1 MRIKLI
7 FLNIRELMRHK
18 PFLFLFIIVSQ
29 IICIMAAFT
38 VAGMMDAV
46 TKPPEVKDER
56 SDWDRSFCLDFAVY
70 STMEDKNTQYDNK
83 QVLVVDR
90 MENKIVYYGTNPNPK
105 EIAQYEG
112 DDSPEESRYALELC
126 SLPSNRN
133 TMPRYR
139 DVKEKISR
147 VIQKIGH
154 HYVGMKMTGFTNDS
168 LMLHYSALSGTN
180 RKDTPDDIRDNLTAL
195 KEHGIR
201 IYSGS
206 PVSVIT
212 PSIGDKLTLGQTEYT
227 VREVKRTKDSAWTSA
242 DLLTEDADEDFIV
255 CFLMFMVDDTLV
267 GNELGEVSDMIQKEF
282 QGMTSSFDNPKPKPL
297 MEKQFNNMIYVV
309 SFILMAVMLLN
320 LSRLYTYIFAKRKNA
335 MAVYALCGGSKVRI
349 FDICLSEI
357 LLTLVFSYLCGFLL
371 FRFAVM
377 EWIGTIYPSF
387 LTFFDGR
394 ICAMILG
401 AYILSG
407 GVMMGLNLLPM
418 IRKSADHIRKEGGL

>member
-83 QVLVVDR
+83 QVLVIDR
-90 MENKIVYYGTNPNPK
+90 MENKIVYYGTDPNPK

-267 GNELGEVSDMIQKEF
+267 GNELGEVSDRIQKEF
-282 QGMTSSFDNPKPKPL
+282 QGMSSNFDNPKPKPL

-320 LSRLYTYIFAKRKNA
+320 QKTLWRYMLFAAARKS
-335 MAVYALCGGSKVRI
+335 G
-349 FDICLSEI
+349 
-357 LLTLVFSYLCGFLL
+357 YLISAYRKYCSHWYF
-371 FRFAVM
+371 
-377 EWIGTIYPSF
+377 
-387 LTFFDGR
+387 R
-394 ICAMILG
+394 ICA
-401 AYILSG
+401 AFCC
-407 GVMMGLNLLPM
+407 
-418 IRKSADHIRKEGGL
+418 SALR

>member
-201 IYSGS
+201 IYSGT

-212 PSIGDKLTLGQTEYT
+212 PSIGDTLTLSQTEYT
-227 VREVKRTKDSAWTSA
+227 VREVKRIKDSAWTSA

-418 IRKSADHIRKEGGL
+418 IRKSADHIRKEGSL

>member
-56 SDWDRSFCLDFAVY
+56 SEWDRSFCLDFAVY

-83 QVLVVDR
+83 QVLVIDR
-90 MENKIVYYGTNPNPK
+90 MENKIVYYGTDPNPK

-201 IYSGS
+201 IYSGT

-212 PSIGDKLTLGQTEYT
+212 PSIGDTLTLSQTEYT
-227 VREVKRTKDSAWTSA
+227 VREVKRIKDSAWTSA

>member
-90 MENKIVYYGTNPNPK
+90 MENKIVYYGTNPDPQAI
-105 EIAQYEG
+105 EQYEG

-201 IYSGS
+201 IYSGT

-212 PSIGDKLTLGQTEYT
+212 PSIGDTLTLGQTEYT
-227 VREVKRTKDSAWTSA
+227 VRDVRKIKDSAWTSC
-242 DLLTEDADEDFIV
+242 DMLTEDADEDFIV

-267 GNELGEVSDMIQKEF
+267 GNELGEVSDRIQKEF
-282 QGMTSSFDNPKPKPL
+282 QGMSSNFDNPKPKPL

-335 MAVYALCGGSKVRI
+335 MAVYALCGGSKIRI

-357 LLTLVFSYLCGFLL
+357 LLTLAFSYLCGFLL

-418 IRKSADHIRKEGGL
+418 IRKSADHIRREGGL

>member
-70 STMEDKNTQYDNK
+70 STMEDKNTQYDNN
-83 QVLVVDR
+83 QVLVIDR
-90 MENKIVYYGTNPNPK
+90 MENKIVYYGTNPDPQAI
-105 EIAQYEG
+105 EQYEG

-201 IYSGS
+201 IYSGT

-227 VREVKRTKDSAWTSA
+227 VRDVRKIKDSAWTSC
-242 DLLTEDADEDFIV
+242 DMLTEDADEDFIV

-267 GNELGEVSDMIQKEF
+267 GNELGEVSDRIQKEF
-282 QGMTSSFDNPKPKPL
+282 QGMSSNFDNPKPKPL
-297 MEKQFNNMIYVV
+297 MEKKFNNMIYVV

-335 MAVYALCGGSKVRI
+335 MAVYALCGGSKIRI

-357 LLTLVFSYLCGFLL
+357 LFTLVFSYLCGFLL

-418 IRKSADHIRKEGGL
+418 IRKSADHIRREGGL

>member
-90 MENKIVYYGTNPNPK
+90 MENKIVYYGTDPNPK

-112 DDSPEESRYALELC
+112 DDSPEKSRYALELC

-212 PSIGDKLTLGQTEYT
+212 PSIGDTLTLSQTEYT
-227 VREVKRTKDSAWTSA
+227 VREVKRIKDSAWTSC
-242 DLLTEDADEDFIV
+242 DMLTEDADEDFIV

-267 GNELGEVSDMIQKEF
+267 GDELGEVSDIIQNEF

-335 MAVYALCGGSKVRI
+335 MAVYALCGGSKIRI

-357 LLTLVFSYLCGFLL
+357 LFTLVFSYLCGFLL

-418 IRKSADHIRKEGGL
+418 IRKSADHIRREGGL

>member
-83 QVLVVDR
+83 QVLVIDR
-90 MENKIVYYGTNPNPK
+90 MENKIVYYGTNPDPQAI
-105 EIAQYEG
+105 EQYEG

-201 IYSGS
+201 IYSGT

-212 PSIGDKLTLGQTEYT
+212 PSIGDTLTLSQTEYT
-227 VREVKRTKDSAWTSA
+227 VREVKRIKDSAWTSA

-267 GNELGEVSDMIQKEF
+267 GDELGEVSDMIQKEF

-335 MAVYALCGGSKVRI
+335 MAVYALCGGSKIRI

-357 LLTLVFSYLCGFLL
+357 LFTLVFSYLCGFLL

-418 IRKSADHIRKEGGL
+418 IRKSADHIRREGGL

>member
-1 MRIKLI
+1 
-7 FLNIRELMRHK
+7 
-18 PFLFLFIIVSQ
+18 
-29 IICIMAAFT
+29 
-38 VAGMMDAV
+38 
-46 TKPPEVKDER
+46 
-56 SDWDRSFCLDFAVY
+56 
-70 STMEDKNTQYDNK
+70 
-83 QVLVVDR
+83 
-90 MENKIVYYGTNPNPK
+90 
-105 EIAQYEG
+105 
-112 DDSPEESRYALELC
+112 
-126 SLPSNRN
+126 
-133 TMPRYR
+133 MPRYR

-201 IYSGS
+201 IYSGT

-227 VREVKRTKDSAWTSA
+227 VRDVRKIKDSAWTSC
-242 DLLTEDADEDFIV
+242 DMLTEDADEDFIV

-267 GNELGEVSDMIQKEF
+267 GNELGEVSDRIQKEF
-282 QGMTSSFDNPKPKPL
+282 QGMSSNFDNPKPKPL

-335 MAVYALCGGSKVRI
+335 MAVYALCGGSKIRI

-357 LLTLVFSYLCGFLL
+357 LLTLAFSYLCGFLL

-418 IRKSADHIRKEGGL
+418 IRKSADHIRREGGL